1 MLAIARVLSELGRIE
16 SSVGEIGVASRLGSR
31 RCQARLGRCRRAA
44 RLFGYLGGCSPQCD
58 GSGSISFLSFAA
70 VQFARAIKNL
80 TLAEE
85 HLHDHFPGYPV
96 MPASLIIEGLAQT
109 GGILVGEAGGFAE
122 KVVLAKI
129 PRAEFYGVACAGDQ
143 LIYEVTLTDL
153 RSEGAVVACKAFLD
167 GELLADAEIV
177 FAHLDNSR
185 ANQIFG
191 PKNFVFTQQ
200 LARRARP
207 GQGAAARPR
216 GRLRGRRH
224 GRVER
229 TAPRCAV
236 DSLIPPFSEE
246 RRSGTPDDSGTDV
259 QDVCEKFECCIK
271 FMPPLL
277 PFEAIIVERFDGQ
290 RLPGRDDDCDLP
302 RRNSTSAS
310 CLVPNAEWS

>member
-1 MLAIARVLSELGRIE
+1 MVRVEDPAQRVAVRARRNRPLAPVSARLAARRCDLWFFRRVL
-16 SSVGEIGVASRLGSR
+16 
-31 RCQARLGRCRRAA
+31 QAMRWIWIDKFLEFR
-44 RLFGYLGGCSPQCD
+44 
-58 GSGSISFLSFAA
+58 SG
-70 VQFARAIKNL
+70 QFARAIKNL

-153 RSEGAVVACKAFLD
+153 RSEGAVVDAKAFLD

-200 LARRARP
+200 LLGVLDLAKAQQRAREADQTSDATAESN
-207 GQGAAARPR
+207 GQP
-216 GRLRGRRH
+216 H
-224 GRVER
+224 ESPSV
-229 TAPRCAV
+229 T
-236 DSLIPPFSEE
+236 
-246 RRSGTPDDSGTDV
+246 
-259 QDVCEKFECCIK
+259 
-271 FMPPLL
+271 
-277 PFEAIIVERFDGQ
+277 
-290 RLPGRDDDCDLP
+290 
-302 RRNSTSAS
+302 
-310 CLVPNAEWS
+310 

>member
-1 MLAIARVLSELGRIE
+1 MASGRARPASPGCLIVSGFRPPLSSL
-16 SSVGEIGVASRLGSR
+16 R
-31 RCQARLGRCRRAA
+31 RVFQTMRWIWIDKFLEFR
-44 RLFGYLGGCSPQCD
+44 
-58 GSGSISFLSFAA
+58 SG
-70 VQFARAIKNL
+70 QFARAIKNL

-129 PRAEFYGVACAGDQ
+129 PRAEFLGVACAGDQ

-153 RSEGAVVACKAFLD
+153 RSEGAVVEAKAFLD

-200 LARRARP
+200 LLGVLDLAKAQQRARERDQAASQAMRSRVMDSPTSSLAVTERARSNSKAHALRRLGIEGKFVAQVKFVSPRAFARRHNS
-207 GQGAAARPR
+207 GAARSRALSGIRFKLWSGGDRRVIHAWFRTPR
-216 GRLRGRRH
+216 GH
-224 GRVER
+224 N
-229 TAPRCAV
+229 
-236 DSLIPPFSEE
+236 
-246 RRSGTPDDSGTDV
+246 RSG
-259 QDVCEKFECCIK
+259 
-271 FMPPLL
+271 
-277 PFEAIIVERFDGQ
+277 
-290 RLPGRDDDCDLP
+290 PGH
-302 RRNSTSAS
+302 SAG
-310 CLVPNAEWS
+310 